1 VGDHTKSTNP
11 LTCVGAYQT
20 LPYFS
25 QAWHKPV
32 VVLVWSTNCYHS
44 RNLGQ
49 TLPQETF
56 TNHYH
61 RGEGQGID
69 LSVGVVFAGMAGW
82 LLLCR
87 VITVEN
93 RGHTQTVLNGRQGV
107 AKNFFIRPVG
117 LQINEHGGKTGMA
130 MIKYPGY

>member
-1 VGDHTKSTNP
+1 
-11 LTCVGAYQT
+11 
-20 LPYFS
+20 
-25 QAWHKPV
+25 
-32 VVLVWSTNCYHS
+32 
-44 RNLGQ
+44 
-49 TLPQETF
+49 
-56 TNHYH
+56 
-61 RGEGQGID
+61 
-69 LSVGVVFAGMAGW
+69 MAGW

-93 RGHTQTVLNGRQGV
+93 RGHTQTVLNGRQGI